1 MSMIKR
7 KNKAAYRIIVC
18 IITAMLATSP
28 LALGIPAIAAEE
40 ESADEKGEKKQEK
53 DKNADATEDAAE
65 GGTQGSTEA
74 ASTEEPKDTG
84 TEEPGKEDPS
94 NPETSVREALDNERA
109 MVADEDILLIRI
121 GYEFDDGSFDE
132 WMRGTGFIVGPRYIL
147 TRQSLID
154 TASDSA
160 LFARILK
167 ERGEAYKRV
176 GVNLMT
182 AEEAAKHIRYFVSD
196 REGNRIEV
204 SDSSMKSGLGLIVTK
219 KTMDIPACVFAKMS
233 VDDLAEGTVVHAK
246 TAADTGEQFTVRA
259 FDGKVYIDEE
269 QTAGFAFQMDT
280 QGGAPIGAPVYD
292 DNGHVIGL
300 IASDSQ
306 ELTSYSEK
314 ALEAFLS
321 MNGVDFR
328 SSEQMEAEKEA
339 QRAEETKDDLYSAEM
354 DAVDKTLLEE
364 AITRASAADLEEYT
378 EESSEALR
386 EALERAKD
394 VDVRD
399 DASQDEVD
407 EALRVLEA
415 AYEGLTAKGKFS
427 GISEFLSG
435 HGRTILTIAAVFLG
449 VLVAAAVMFRK
460 GIIRTGRKLRKVRAR
475 NDKEIE
481 DILRERDEEENR
493 EYEYAD
499 DEFADMTRREKDRSA
514 RIPRDMGGEDL
525 EYADEDE
532 LEEDRATDLEED
544 GEDGSSDTTVLTRKA
559 YLIRIDN
566 GRKIPISKKDF
577 AIGKEKSK
585 VDYCI
590 SGDTTVSRVHAL
602 IRNIGGKY
610 YIEDQAS
617 TNYTYYEGKQIPE
630 YKPVCLK
637 DGSRFKLS
645 EVEFEFHSGGFEG

>member
-1 MSMIKR
+1 MIKR
-7 KNKAAYRIIVC
+7 KNRTVRRIAVSIIAAMIAVSPAYVC
-18 IITAMLATSP
+18 
-28 LALGIPAIAAEE
+28 IPAIAAEE
-40 ESADEKGEKKQEK
+40 ESADDKGEKKQEK

-74 ASTEEPKDTG
+74 ASTEEPKDTE

-94 NPETSVREALDNERA
+94 NPEISVREALDNERA
-109 MVADEDILLIRI
+109 MVADEDILLVRI

-219 KTMDIPACVFAKMS
+219 KAMDIPACVFAKMS

-481 DILRERDEEENR
+481 DILRERDEEESR

-514 RIPRDMGGEDL
+514 RIPRDMGGEDF
-525 EYADEDE
+525 EYADEDD

-566 GRKIPISKKDF
+566 GRRIPISKKDF

>member
-1 MSMIKR
+1 MIKR
-7 KNKAAYRIIVC
+7 KNRTVRRIAVSIIAAMIAVSPAYVC
-18 IITAMLATSP
+18 
-28 LALGIPAIAAEE
+28 IPAIAAEE
-40 ESADEKGEKKQEK
+40 ESADDKGEKKQEK
-53 DKNADATEDAAE
+53 DKNVDATEDAAE

-109 MVADEDILLIRI
+109 MVADEDILLVRI

-219 KTMDIPACVFAKMS
+219 KAMDIPACVFAKMS

-354 DAVDKTLLEE
+354 DAVDKTMLEE

-460 GIIRTGRKLRKVRAR
+460 EIIRTGRKLRKVRAR

-481 DILRERDEEENR
+481 DILRERDEEEIR

-525 EYADEDE
+525 EYADEDD

-645 EVEFEFHSGGFEG
+645 EVEFEFHSGGLED

>member
-1 MSMIKR
+1 MIKR
-7 KNKAAYRIIVC
+7 KNRTVRRIAVSIIAAMIAVSPAYVC
-18 IITAMLATSP
+18 I
-28 LALGIPAIAAEE
+28 PAVAAEE
-40 ESADEKGEKKQEK
+40 ESADDKGEKKQEK

-109 MVADEDILLIRI
+109 MVADEDILLVRI

-219 KTMDIPACVFAKMS
+219 KAMDIPACVFAKMS

-460 GIIRTGRKLRKVRAR
+460 EIIRTGRKLRKVRAR

-481 DILRERDEEENR
+481 DILRERDEEEIR

-525 EYADEDE
+525 EYADEDD
-532 LEEDRATDLEED
+532 LEEDRATDLEEED

-645 EVEFEFHSGGFEG
+645 EVEFEFHSGGLED

>member
-1 MSMIKR
+1 MIKR
-7 KNKAAYRIIVC
+7 KNKTVRRIAVSIIAAMIAVSPAYVC
-18 IITAMLATSP
+18 
-28 LALGIPAIAAEE
+28 IPAIAAEE
-40 ESADEKGEKKQEK
+40 ESADDKGEKKQEK
-53 DKNADATEDAAE
+53 DKNVDATEDTAE

-109 MVADEDILLIRI
+109 MVADEDILLVRI

-219 KTMDIPACVFAKMS
+219 KAMDIPACVFAKMS

-280 QGGAPIGAPVYD
+280 QGGALIGAPVYD

-525 EYADEDE
+525 EYADEDD

-645 EVEFEFHSGGFEG
+645 EVEFEFHSGGLED

>member
-1 MSMIKR
+1 MIKR
-7 KNKAAYRIIVC
+7 KNRTVRRIAVSIIAAMIAVSPAYVC
-18 IITAMLATSP
+18 
-28 LALGIPAIAAEE
+28 IPAIAAEE
-40 ESADEKGEKKQEK
+40 ESADDKGEKKQEK
-53 DKNADATEDAAE
+53 DKNVDATEDAAE

-109 MVADEDILLIRI
+109 MVADEDILLVRI

-182 AEEAAKHIRYFVSD
+182 AEEAAKQIRYFVSD

-219 KTMDIPACVFAKMS
+219 KAMDIPACVFAKMS

-460 GIIRTGRKLRKVRAR
+460 EIIRTGRKLRKVRAR

-481 DILRERDEEENR
+481 DILRERDEEEIR

-645 EVEFEFHSGGFEG
+645 EVEFEFHSGGLED

>member
-1 MSMIKR
+1 MIKR
-7 KNKAAYRIIVC
+7 KNRTVRRIAVSIIAAMIAVSPAYVC
-18 IITAMLATSP
+18 
-28 LALGIPAIAAEE
+28 IPAIAAEE
-40 ESADEKGEKKQEK
+40 ESADDKGEKKQEK
-53 DKNADATEDAAE
+53 DKNVDATEDAAE

-109 MVADEDILLIRI
+109 MVADEDILLVRI

-219 KTMDIPACVFAKMS
+219 KAMDIPACVFAKMS
-233 VDDLAEGTVVHAK
+233 VDDLAEGTVVHTK

-481 DILRERDEEENR
+481 DILRERDEEESR

-514 RIPRDMGGEDL
+514 RIPRDMGGEDF
-525 EYADEDE
+525 EYADEDD

>member
-1 MSMIKR
+1 MIKR
-7 KNKAAYRIIVC
+7 KNRTVRRIAVSIIAAMIAVSPAYVC
-18 IITAMLATSP
+18 I
-28 LALGIPAIAAEE
+28 PAVAAEE
-40 ESADEKGEKKQEK
+40 ESADDKGEKKQEK
-53 DKNADATEDAAE
+53 DKNVDATEDAAE

-109 MVADEDILLIRI
+109 MVADEDILLVRI

-219 KTMDIPACVFAKMS
+219 KAMDIPACVFAKMS

-449 VLVAAAVMFRK
+449 VLVAVAVMFRK
-460 GIIRTGRKLRKVRAR
+460 EIIRTGRKLRKVRAR

-481 DILRERDEEENR
+481 DILRERDEEEIR

-525 EYADEDE
+525 EYADEDD

-645 EVEFEFHSGGFEG
+645 EVEFEFHSGGLED

>member
-1 MSMIKR
+1 MSIIR
-7 KNKAAYRIIVC
+7 RWNKTTYRIAAC
-18 IITAMLATSP
+18 IIAAIIAASP
-28 LALGIPAIAAEE
+28 AAVGIRAIAAEE
-40 ESADEKGEKKQEK
+40 ESADDKGEKKQEK
-53 DKNADATEDAAE
+53 DKNVAATEDAAE

-84 TEEPGKEDPS
+84 TEEPGKEEPS

-109 MVADEDILLIRI
+109 MVADEDILLVRI

-219 KTMDIPACVFAKMS
+219 KAMDIPACVFAKMS

-364 AITRASAADLEEYT
+364 AITRASAVDLEEYT

-481 DILRERDEEENR
+481 DILRERDEEESR

-525 EYADEDE
+525 EYADEDD

-645 EVEFEFHSGGFEG
+645 EVEFEFHSGGLEG

>member
-1 MSMIKR
+1 MIKR
-7 KNKAAYRIIVC
+7 KNKTVRRIAVSIIAAMIAVSPAYVC
-18 IITAMLATSP
+18 
-28 LALGIPAIAAEE
+28 IPAIAAEE
-40 ESADEKGEKKQEK
+40 ESADDKGEKKQEK
-53 DKNADATEDAAE
+53 DKNVDATEDTAE

-74 ASTEEPKDTG
+74 ASTEEPKETG
-84 TEEPGKEDPS
+84 TEEPGKEEPS

-109 MVADEDILLIRI
+109 MVADEDILLVRI

-219 KTMDIPACVFAKMS
+219 KAMDIPACVFAKMS

-435 HGRTILTIAAVFLG
+435 HGRAILTIAAVFLG

-481 DILRERDEEENR
+481 DILRERDEEEIR

-525 EYADEDE
+525 EYADEDD

-645 EVEFEFHSGGFEG
+645 EVEFEFHSGGLED

>member
-1 MSMIKR
+1 MIKR
-7 KNKAAYRIIVC
+7 KNRTVRRIAVSIIAAMIAVSPAYVC
-18 IITAMLATSP
+18 I
-28 LALGIPAIAAEE
+28 PAVAAEE
-40 ESADEKGEKKQEK
+40 ESADDKGEKKQEK
-53 DKNADATEDAAE
+53 DKNVDATEDTAE

-109 MVADEDILLIRI
+109 MVADEDILLVRI

-219 KTMDIPACVFAKMS
+219 KAMDIPACVFAKMS

-378 EESSEALR
+378 EKSSEALR

-460 GIIRTGRKLRKVRAR
+460 EIIRTGRKLRKVRAR

-481 DILRERDEEENR
+481 DILRERDEEEIR

-525 EYADEDE
+525 EYADEDD

-645 EVEFEFHSGGFEG
+645 EVEFEFHSGGLEG

>member
-1 MSMIKR
+1 MIKR
-7 KNKAAYRIIVC
+7 KNRTARRIAVC
-18 IITAMLATSP
+18 IIAAMIAVSPASVSILAN
-28 LALGIPAIAAEE
+28 AAEE
-40 ESADEKGEKKQEK
+40 ESAGDKEEKKQEK
-53 DKNADATEDAAE
+53 DKETDSGEDTAE
-65 GGTQGSTEA
+65 GTTRGSTEA
-74 ASTEEPKDTG
+74 ASMEEPKDTG

-94 NPETSVREALDNERA
+94 KPEASVQEALENERS
-109 MVADEDILLIRI
+109 MVADEDILLVRI

-182 AEEAAKHIRYFVSD
+182 AEEAAKHIRYYVSD
-196 REGNRIEV
+196 REGNRIEA

-219 KTMDIPACVFAKMS
+219 KAMDIPACVFAKMS

-292 DNGHVIGL
+292 DNGQVIGL

-378 EESSEALR
+378 EKSSEALR

-435 HGRTILTIAAVFLG
+435 HGRAILTIAAVFLG

-460 GIIRTGRKLRKVRAR
+460 GIIRRGRKLRKVRAR

-481 DILRERDEEENR
+481 DILRERDEEESR

-525 EYADEDE
+525 EYADEDD

-566 GRKIPISKKDF
+566 GRRIPISKKDF

-645 EVEFEFHSGGFEG
+645 EVEFEFHSEGLED

>member
-1 MSMIKR
+1 MIKR
-7 KNKAAYRIIVC
+7 KNKRVRRIAVSIIAAMIAVSPAYVC
-18 IITAMLATSP
+18 
-28 LALGIPAIAAEE
+28 IPAIAAEE
-40 ESADEKGEKKQEK
+40 ESADDKGEKKQEK
-53 DKNADATEDAAE
+53 DKNVDATEDAAE

-109 MVADEDILLIRI
+109 MVADEDILLVRI

-204 SDSSMKSGLGLIVTK
+204 SDSSMKSGLGLIVNK
-219 KTMDIPACVFAKMS
+219 KAMDIPACVFAKMS

-415 AYEGLTAKGKFS
+415 AYEGLTAKGRFS

-460 GIIRTGRKLRKVRAR
+460 EIIRTGRKLRKVRAR

-481 DILRERDEEENR
+481 DILRERDEEEIR

-525 EYADEDE
+525 EYADEDD

-645 EVEFEFHSGGFEG
+645 EVEFEFHSRGFEG

>member
-1 MSMIKR
+1 MIKR
-7 KNKAAYRIIVC
+7 KNRTVRRIAVSIIAAMIAVSPAYVC
-18 IITAMLATSP
+18 
-28 LALGIPAIAAEE
+28 IPAIAAEE
-40 ESADEKGEKKQEK
+40 ESADDKGEKKQEK
-53 DKNADATEDAAE
+53 DKNVDATEDAAE

-74 ASTEEPKDTG
+74 ASTEESKDTG

-109 MVADEDILLIRI
+109 MVADEDILLVRI

-182 AEEAAKHIRYFVSD
+182 AEEAAKQIRYFVSD

-219 KTMDIPACVFAKMS
+219 KAMDIPACVFAKMS
-233 VDDLAEGTVVHAK
+233 VDDLAEGTVVHTK

-460 GIIRTGRKLRKVRAR
+460 EIIRTGRKLRKVRAR

-481 DILRERDEEENR
+481 DILRERDEEEIR

>member
-1 MSMIKR
+1 MIKR
-7 KNKAAYRIIVC
+7 KNKTVRRIAVSIIAAMIAVSPAYVC
-18 IITAMLATSP
+18 
-28 LALGIPAIAAEE
+28 IPAIAAEE
-40 ESADEKGEKKQEK
+40 ESADDKGEKKQEK
-53 DKNADATEDAAE
+53 DKNVDATEDAVE

-109 MVADEDILLIRI
+109 MVADEDILLVRI

-219 KTMDIPACVFAKMS
+219 KAMDIPACVFAKMS
-233 VDDLAEGTVVHAK
+233 VDDLAEGTVVHTK

-435 HGRTILTIAAVFLG
+435 HGRIILTIAAVFLG

-481 DILRERDEEENR
+481 DILRERDEEEIR

-525 EYADEDE
+525 EYADEDD

>member
-1 MSMIKR
+1 MIKR
-7 KNKAAYRIIVC
+7 KNRTVRRIAVSIIAAMIAVSPAYVC
-18 IITAMLATSP
+18 
-28 LALGIPAIAAEE
+28 IPAIAAEE
-40 ESADEKGEKKQEK
+40 ESADYKGEKKQEK

-74 ASTEEPKDTG
+74 ASTEEPKDTE

-94 NPETSVREALDNERA
+94 NPEISVREALDNERA
-109 MVADEDILLIRI
+109 MVADEDILLVRI

-219 KTMDIPACVFAKMS
+219 KAMDIPACVFAKMS

-427 GISEFLSG
+427 GISEFLSD

-460 GIIRTGRKLRKVRAR
+460 EIIRTGRKLRKVRAR

-481 DILRERDEEENR
+481 DILRERDEEESR

-525 EYADEDE
+525 EYADEDD

-645 EVEFEFHSGGFEG
+645 EVEFEFHSGGLED

>member
-1 MSMIKR
+1 MIKR
-7 KNKAAYRIIVC
+7 KNRTVRRIAVSIIAAMIAVSPAYVC
-18 IITAMLATSP
+18 
-28 LALGIPAIAAEE
+28 IPAIAAEE
-40 ESADEKGEKKQEK
+40 ESADDKGEKKQEK
-53 DKNADATEDAAE
+53 DKNVDATEDAAE

-109 MVADEDILLIRI
+109 MVADEDILLVRI

-219 KTMDIPACVFAKMS
+219 KAMDIPACVFAKMS
-233 VDDLAEGTVVHAK
+233 VDDLAEGTVVHTK

-460 GIIRTGRKLRKVRAR
+460 EIIRTGRKLSKVRVR

-481 DILRERDEEENR
+481 DILRERDEEEIR

-525 EYADEDE
+525 EYADEDD

>member
-1 MSMIKR
+1 MRRIAVSIIAAMI
-7 KNKAAYRIIVC
+7 AVSPAYVC
-18 IITAMLATSP
+18 
-28 LALGIPAIAAEE
+28 IPAIAAEE
-40 ESADEKGEKKQEK
+40 ESADDKGEKKQEK
-53 DKNADATEDAAE
+53 DKNADVTEDAAE

-109 MVADEDILLIRI
+109 MVADEDILLVRI

-219 KTMDIPACVFAKMS
+219 KAMDIPACVFAKMS

-280 QGGAPIGAPVYD
+280 QGGALIGAPVYD

-321 MNGVDFR
+321 MNGVGFR

-460 GIIRTGRKLRKVRAR
+460 EIIRTGRKLRKVRAR

-481 DILRERDEEENR
+481 DILRERDEEEIR

-525 EYADEDE
+525 EYADEDD

>member
-1 MSMIKR
+1 MIKR
-7 KNKAAYRIIVC
+7 KNKTVRRIAVSIIAAMIAVSPAYVC
-18 IITAMLATSP
+18 
-28 LALGIPAIAAEE
+28 IPAIAAEE
-40 ESADEKGEKKQEK
+40 ESADDKGEKKQEK
-53 DKNADATEDAAE
+53 DKNVTATEDAAE

-109 MVADEDILLIRI
+109 MVADEDILLVRI

-182 AEEAAKHIRYFVSD
+182 AEEAAKHIRYYVSD

-219 KTMDIPACVFAKMS
+219 KAMDIPACVFAKMS

-460 GIIRTGRKLRKVRAR
+460 EIIRTGRKLRKVRAR

-481 DILRERDEEENR
+481 DILRERDEEEIR

-525 EYADEDE
+525 EYADEDD

>member
-1 MSMIKR
+1 MIKR
-7 KNKAAYRIIVC
+7 KNRTVRRIAVSIIAAMIAVSPAYVC
-18 IITAMLATSP
+18 
-28 LALGIPAIAAEE
+28 IPAIAAEE
-40 ESADEKGEKKQEK
+40 ESADDKGEKKQEK
-53 DKNADATEDAAE
+53 DKNVTATEDAAE

-109 MVADEDILLIRI
+109 MVADEDILLVRI

-182 AEEAAKHIRYFVSD
+182 AEEAAKHIRYYVSD

-219 KTMDIPACVFAKMS
+219 KAMDIPACVFAKMS

-460 GIIRTGRKLRKVRAR
+460 EIIRTGRKLRKVRAR

-481 DILRERDEEENR
+481 DILRERDEEEIR

-525 EYADEDE
+525 EYADEDD

>member
-1 MSMIKR
+1 MIKR
-7 KNKAAYRIIVC
+7 KNRTVRRIAVSIIAAMIAVSPAYVC
-18 IITAMLATSP
+18 
-28 LALGIPAIAAEE
+28 IPAIAAEE
-40 ESADEKGEKKQEK
+40 ESADDKGEKKQEK

-74 ASTEEPKDTG
+74 ASTEEPKDTE

-94 NPETSVREALDNERA
+94 NPEISVREALDNERA
-109 MVADEDILLIRI
+109 MVADEDILLVRI

-219 KTMDIPACVFAKMS
+219 KAMDIPACVFAKMS

-481 DILRERDEEENR
+481 DILRERDEEESR

-525 EYADEDE
+525 EYADEDD

-566 GRKIPISKKDF
+566 GRRIPISKKDF

>member
-1 MSMIKR
+1 MIKR
-7 KNKAAYRIIVC
+7 KNRTVRRIAVSIIAAMIAVSPAYVC
-18 IITAMLATSP
+18 I
-28 LALGIPAIAAEE
+28 PAVAAEE
-40 ESADEKGEKKQEK
+40 ESADDKGEKKQEK

-84 TEEPGKEDPS
+84 TEEPGKEEPS

-109 MVADEDILLIRI
+109 MVADEDILLVRI

-182 AEEAAKHIRYFVSD
+182 AEEAAKQIRYFVSD

-219 KTMDIPACVFAKMS
+219 KAMDIPACVFAKMS

-435 HGRTILTIAAVFLG
+435 HGRAILTIAAVFLG

-460 GIIRTGRKLRKVRAR
+460 EIIRTGRKLRKVRAR

-481 DILRERDEEENR
+481 DILRERDEEEIR

-525 EYADEDE
+525 EYADEDD

-645 EVEFEFHSGGFEG
+645 EVEFEFHSGGLED

>member
-1 MSMIKR
+1 MIKR
-7 KNKAAYRIIVC
+7 KNKTVRRIAVSIIAAMIAVSPAYVC
-18 IITAMLATSP
+18 
-28 LALGIPAIAAEE
+28 IPAIAAEE
-40 ESADEKGEKKQEK
+40 ESADDKGEKKQEK
-53 DKNADATEDAAE
+53 DKNVDATEDTAE

-84 TEEPGKEDPS
+84 TEEPGKEEPS

-109 MVADEDILLIRI
+109 MVADEDILLVRI

-196 REGNRIEV
+196 REGNRLEV

-219 KTMDIPACVFAKMS
+219 KAMDIPACVFAKMS

-378 EESSEALR
+378 EKSSEALR

-435 HGRTILTIAAVFLG
+435 HGRAILTIAAVFLG

-481 DILRERDEEENR
+481 DILRERDEEESR

-525 EYADEDE
+525 EYADEDD

-566 GRKIPISKKDF
+566 GRRIPISKKDF

-645 EVEFEFHSGGFEG
+645 EVEFEFHSEGLED

>member
-1 MSMIKR
+1 MIKR
-7 KNKAAYRIIVC
+7 KNKTVRRIAVSIIAAMIAVSPAYVC
-18 IITAMLATSP
+18 
-28 LALGIPAIAAEE
+28 IPAIAAEE
-40 ESADEKGEKKQEK
+40 ESADDKGEKKQEK
-53 DKNADATEDAAE
+53 DKNVDATEDAAE

-94 NPETSVREALDNERA
+94 NPETSVRETLDNERA
-109 MVADEDILLIRI
+109 MVADEDILLVRI

-219 KTMDIPACVFAKMS
+219 KAMDIPACVFAKMS

-460 GIIRTGRKLRKVRAR
+460 EIIRTGRKLRKVRAR

-481 DILRERDEEENR
+481 DILREQDEEEIR
-493 EYEYAD
+493 EYEYEYAD

-525 EYADEDE
+525 EYADEDD

-637 DGSRFKLS
+637 DRSRFKLS
-645 EVEFEFHSGGFEG
+645 EVEFEFHSGGLED

>member
-1 MSMIKR
+1 MIKR
-7 KNKAAYRIIVC
+7 KNRTVRRIAVSIIAAMIAVSSAYVC
-18 IITAMLATSP
+18 
-28 LALGIPAIAAEE
+28 IPAIAAEE
-40 ESADEKGEKKQEK
+40 ESADDKGEKKQEK
-53 DKNADATEDAAE
+53 DKNVAATEDAAE

-94 NPETSVREALDNERA
+94 NPEISVREALDNERA
-109 MVADEDILLIRI
+109 MVADEDILLVRI

-219 KTMDIPACVFAKMS
+219 KAMDIPACVFAKMS

-300 IASDSQ
+300 VASDAQ
-306 ELTSYSEK
+306 DLTSFSEK

-364 AITRASAADLEEYT
+364 AITRACAADLEGYT

-427 GISEFLSG
+427 GISEFLSD

-460 GIIRTGRKLRKVRAR
+460 EIIRTGRKLRKVRAR

-481 DILRERDEEENR
+481 DILRERDEEESR

-525 EYADEDE
+525 EYADEDD

>member
-1 MSMIKR
+1 MIKR
-7 KNKAAYRIIVC
+7 KNRTVRRIAVSIIAAMIAVSPAYVC
-18 IITAMLATSP
+18 
-28 LALGIPAIAAEE
+28 IPAIAAEE
-40 ESADEKGEKKQEK
+40 ESADDKGEKKQEK
-53 DKNADATEDAAE
+53 DKNADVTEDAAE

-74 ASTEEPKDTG
+74 ASTEEPKETG
-84 TEEPGKEDPS
+84 TEEPGKEEPS

-109 MVADEDILLIRI
+109 MVADEDILLVRI

-219 KTMDIPACVFAKMS
+219 KAMDIPACVFAKMS
-233 VDDLAEGTVVHAK
+233 VDGLAEGTVVHAK
-246 TAADTGEQFTVRA
+246 AAADTGEQFTVRA

-280 QGGAPIGAPVYD
+280 QGGALIGAPVYD

-435 HGRTILTIAAVFLG
+435 HGRAILTIAAVFLG

-460 GIIRTGRKLRKVRAR
+460 EIIRTGRKLSKVRVR

-481 DILRERDEEENR
+481 DILRERDEEEIR

-525 EYADEDE
+525 EYADEDD

-645 EVEFEFHSGGFEG
+645 EVEFEFHSGGLEG

>member
-1 MSMIKR
+1 MIKR
-7 KNKAAYRIIVC
+7 KNRTVRRIAVSIIAAMIAVSPAYVC
-18 IITAMLATSP
+18 
-28 LALGIPAIAAEE
+28 IPAIAAEE
-40 ESADEKGEKKQEK
+40 ESADDKGEKKQEK
-53 DKNADATEDAAE
+53 DKNVDATEDAAE

-109 MVADEDILLIRI
+109 MVADEDILLVRI

-219 KTMDIPACVFAKMS
+219 KAMDIPACVFAKMS

-481 DILRERDEEENR
+481 DILRERDEEESR

-514 RIPRDMGGEDL
+514 RIPRDMGGEDF
-525 EYADEDE
+525 EYADEDD

>member
-1 MSMIKR
+1 MIKR
-7 KNKAAYRIIVC
+7 KNKTVRRIAVSIIAAMIAVSPAYVC
-18 IITAMLATSP
+18 
-28 LALGIPAIAAEE
+28 IPAIAAEE
-40 ESADEKGEKKQEK
+40 ESADDKGEKKQEK
-53 DKNADATEDAAE
+53 DKNVDATEDTAE

-84 TEEPGKEDPS
+84 TEEPGKEEPS

-109 MVADEDILLIRI
+109 MVADEDILLVRI

-219 KTMDIPACVFAKMS
+219 KAMDIPACVFAKMS

-435 HGRTILTIAAVFLG
+435 HGRAILTIAAVFLG

-460 GIIRTGRKLRKVRAR
+460 EIIRTGRKLRKVRAR

-481 DILRERDEEENR
+481 DILRERDEEEIR

-525 EYADEDE
+525 EYADEDD

>member
-1 MSMIKR
+1 MIKR
-7 KNKAAYRIIVC
+7 KNKTVRRIAVSIIAAMIAVSPAYVC
-18 IITAMLATSP
+18 IT
-28 LALGIPAIAAEE
+28 AIAAEE
-40 ESADEKGEKKQEK
+40 ESADDKGEKKQEK
-53 DKNADATEDAAE
+53 DKNVDATEDTAE

-84 TEEPGKEDPS
+84 TEEPGKEEPS

-109 MVADEDILLIRI
+109 MVADEDILLVRI

-219 KTMDIPACVFAKMS
+219 KAMDIPACVFAKMS

-435 HGRTILTIAAVFLG
+435 HGRAILTIAAVFLG

-481 DILRERDEEENR
+481 DILRERDEEEIR

-525 EYADEDE
+525 EYADEDD

-566 GRKIPISKKDF
+566 GRRIPISKKDF

>member
-1 MSMIKR
+1 MIKR
-7 KNKAAYRIIVC
+7 KNRTARRIAVC
-18 IITAMLATSP
+18 IIAAMIAVSPASVSILAN
-28 LALGIPAIAAEE
+28 AAEE
-40 ESADEKGEKKQEK
+40 ESAGDKEEKKQEK
-53 DKNADATEDAAE
+53 DKETDSSEDTAE
-65 GGTQGSTEA
+65 GTTRGSTEA
-74 ASTEEPKDTG
+74 ASMEEPKDTG

-94 NPETSVREALDNERA
+94 KPEASVQEALENERS
-109 MVADEDILLIRI
+109 MVADEDILLVRI

-182 AEEAAKHIRYFVSD
+182 AEEAAKHIRYYVSD
-196 REGNRIEV
+196 REGNRIEA

-219 KTMDIPACVFAKMS
+219 KAMDIPACVFAKMS

-269 QTAGFAFQMDT
+269 QKAGFAFQMDT

-292 DNGHVIGL
+292 DYGHVIGL
-300 IASDSQ
+300 IASDAQ

-339 QRAEETKDDLYSAEM
+339 QRAEETKEDLYSAEM
-354 DAVDKTLLEE
+354 DAVDKTLLED
-364 AITRASAADLEEYT
+364 AISRAVSVNMDEFT
-378 EESSEALR
+378 EESSSALA

-394 VDVRD
+394 VDVRE
-399 DASQDEVD
+399 DASQEEVD
-407 EALRVLEA
+407 EALGVLEA
-415 AYEGLTAKGKFS
+415 AYEGLEARGKFS
-427 GISEFLSG
+427 GLSEFLSG
-435 HGRTILTIAAVFLG
+435 HGRIILAVAAVFAG
-449 VLVAAAVMFRK
+449 GIAAAAVMFRK
-460 GIIRTGRKLRKVRAR
+460 GIISFGRGSRRARAR
-475 NDKEIE
+475 NEEEID
-481 DILRERDEEENR
+481 DILQELGEVDSI
-493 EYEYAD
+493 EYVD
-499 DEFADMTRREKDRSA
+499 DEFADMTRREKDRST
-514 RIPRDMGGEDL
+514 RIPRDMGGDDL
-525 EYADEDE
+525 EYADEE
-532 LEEDRATDLEED
+532 EMEEDRATDLEED
-544 GEDGSSDTTVLTRKA
+544 GDDGSSDTTVLTRKA
-559 YLIRIDN
+559 YLIRVDN
-566 GRKIPISKKDF
+566 GRRIPISKKDF

-602 IRNIGGKY
+602 VRNIGGRY

-630 YKPVCLK
+630 YKPVYLK

-645 EVEFEFHSGGFEG
+645 EVEFEFHTGRTDD

>member
-1 MSMIKR
+1 MIKR
-7 KNKAAYRIIVC
+7 KNRTVRRIAVSIIAAMIAVSPAYVC
-18 IITAMLATSP
+18 IT
-28 LALGIPAIAAEE
+28 AIAAEE
-40 ESADEKGEKKQEK
+40 ESADDKGEKKQEK

-109 MVADEDILLIRI
+109 MVADEDILLVRI

-182 AEEAAKHIRYFVSD
+182 AEEAAKQIRYFVSD

-219 KTMDIPACVFAKMS
+219 KAMDIPACVFAKMS

-427 GISEFLSG
+427 EISEFLSG

-460 GIIRTGRKLRKVRAR
+460 EIIRTGRKLRKVRAR

-481 DILRERDEEENR
+481 DILRERDEEEIR

-525 EYADEDE
+525 EYADEDD

-645 EVEFEFHSGGFEG
+645 EVEFEFHSGGLEG

>member
-1 MSMIKR
+1 MIKR
-7 KNKAAYRIIVC
+7 KNRTVRRIAVSIIAAMIAVSPAYVC
-18 IITAMLATSP
+18 
-28 LALGIPAIAAEE
+28 IPAIAAEE
-40 ESADEKGEKKQEK
+40 ESADDKGEKKQEK
-53 DKNADATEDAAE
+53 DKNVDATEDAAE

-74 ASTEEPKDTG
+74 ASTEEPKDTE

-109 MVADEDILLIRI
+109 MVADEDILLVRI

-219 KTMDIPACVFAKMS
+219 KAMDIPACVFAKMS
-233 VDDLAEGTVVHAK
+233 VDDLAEGTVVHTK

-460 GIIRTGRKLRKVRAR
+460 EIIRTGRKLSKVRVR

-481 DILRERDEEENR
+481 DILRERDEEEIR

-525 EYADEDE
+525 EYADEDD

>member
-1 MSMIKR
+1 MIKR
-7 KNKAAYRIIVC
+7 KNKTVRRIAVSIIAAMIAVSPAYVC
-18 IITAMLATSP
+18 
-28 LALGIPAIAAEE
+28 IPAIAAEE
-40 ESADEKGEKKQEK
+40 ESADDKGEKKQEK
-53 DKNADATEDAAE
+53 DKNVDATEDTAE

-84 TEEPGKEDPS
+84 TEEPGKEEPS

-109 MVADEDILLIRI
+109 MVADEDILLVRI

-219 KTMDIPACVFAKMS
+219 KAMDIPACVFAKMS
-233 VDDLAEGTVVHAK
+233 VDGLAEGTVVHAK
-246 TAADTGEQFTVRA
+246 AAADTGEQFTVRA

-364 AITRASAADLEEYT
+364 AITRASAVDLEGFT

-481 DILRERDEEENR
+481 DILRERDEEESR

-525 EYADEDE
+525 EYADEDD

-645 EVEFEFHSGGFEG
+645 EVEFEFHSGGLEG

>member
-1 MSMIKR
+1 MIKR
-7 KNKAAYRIIVC
+7 KNRTVRRIAVSIIAAMIAVSPAYVC
-18 IITAMLATSP
+18 I
-28 LALGIPAIAAEE
+28 PAVAAEE
-40 ESADEKGEKKQEK
+40 ESADDKGEKKQEK
-53 DKNADATEDAAE
+53 DKNVDATEDAAE

-109 MVADEDILLIRI
+109 MVADEDILLVRI

-219 KTMDIPACVFAKMS
+219 KAMDIPACVFAKMS

-460 GIIRTGRKLRKVRAR
+460 EIIRTGRKLRKVRAR

-481 DILRERDEEENR
+481 DILRERDEEEIR

-525 EYADEDE
+525 EYADEDD

-645 EVEFEFHSGGFEG
+645 EVEFEFHSGGLED

>member
-1 MSMIKR
+1 MIKR
-7 KNKAAYRIIVC
+7 KNRTVRRIAVSIIAAMIAVSPAYVC
-18 IITAMLATSP
+18 
-28 LALGIPAIAAEE
+28 IPAIAAEE
-40 ESADEKGEKKQEK
+40 ESADDKGEKKQEK
-53 DKNADATEDAAE
+53 DKNVDATEDAAE

-74 ASTEEPKDTG
+74 ASTEEPKNTG

-109 MVADEDILLIRI
+109 MVADEDILLVRI

-196 REGNRIEV
+196 REGNRIEA

-219 KTMDIPACVFAKMS
+219 KAMDIPACVFAKMS

-435 HGRTILTIAAVFLG
+435 HSRTILTIAAVFLG

-460 GIIRTGRKLRKVRAR
+460 EIIRTGRKLRKVRAR

-481 DILRERDEEENR
+481 DILRERDEEEIR

-499 DEFADMTRREKDRSA
+499 DEFADMTRREKDRST

-525 EYADEDE
+525 EYADEDD